1 MGKPLVLL
9 DVDGVL
15 NPFQRPHIGYR
26 RHRVAP
32 NGVPFKLWL
41 NRGHGPML
49 VELAASTGAELAWA
63 SYWCDRANQW
73 IAPRIGLPTLPF
85 VPIPDFPGTAEA
97 VSLGAWK
104 ARHVAAWVGDRPFV
118 WFEDEP
124 DAAERLLDHLAEGSH
139 LLVRINP
146 LQGLLDGHLDRARA
160 WLTRL
165 NAED

>member
-15 NPFQRPHIGYR
+15 NPFQQPHRGYR

-32 NGVPFKLWL
+32 NGVHFKLWL
-41 NRGHGPML
+41 NRMHGPML
-49 VELAASTGAELAWA
+49 VELAESTGAELAWA
-63 SYWCDRANQW
+63 SFWCDHANEW
-73 IAPRIGLPTLPF
+73 VGPRIGLPALPF
-85 VPIPDFPGTAEA
+85 VPIPGFPGMAEA
-97 VSLGAWK
+97 VSPGAWK

-124 DAAERLLDHLAEGSH
+124 DAAERLLDHLVAGSH
-139 LLVRINP
+139 LLVRVDP

-165 NAED
+165 DEDG